1 MQEEPGRRSLRGGG
15 PGLVLPPPGPC
26 SCSRPPPSLGL
37 FLQTPALACLGF
49 ALPDPA
55 CSCVLL
61 LVTSVTSPSL
71 STPSV
76 PSRQPARLLTQPT
89 LPWRELPP
97 HPSSSLCSARVT
109 SPWVGS
115 LLPLL
120 YTAQLSPG
128 LQTTGTYQNLLEPST
143 SVDTSTST
151 CLGLAPTTV
160 VCIVTPSQATP
171 GVWVVVLICPH
182 FQSPEVLC
190 PVPVLIASGLVASPL
205 GSSL

>member
-120 YTAQLSPG
+120 YTQPSSLLASRPQAPIRI
-128 LQTTGTYQNLLEPST
+128 YWNLP
-143 SVDTSTST
+143 
-151 CLGLAPTTV
+151 
-160 VCIVTPSQATP
+160 
-171 GVWVVVLICPH
+171 
-182 FQSPEVLC
+182 
-190 PVPVLIASGLVASPL
+190 PVLILQHPRAWAWLPPPWSA
-205 GSSL
+205 